1 MNKTVLLGNNR
12 LVTVVSPENA
22 NAVLSETDIEMDY
35 RAKETVKAA
44 INRAKICKKPI
55 AKYDLVNRKA
65 YIQTTDNKK
74 IYVE

>member
-1 MNKTVLLGNNR
+1 MNKTVLLSNNR

-35 RAKETVKAA
+35 RAREAVKSA
-44 INRAKICKKPI
+44 INRAEICKKPI
-55 AKYDLVNRKA
+55 AKYDSKNKKA
-65 YIQTTDNKK
+65 YLQTADSKM

>member
-1 MNKTVLLGNNR
+1 MNKTVLLSNNR

-35 RAKETVKAA
+35 RAREAVKAV
-44 INRAKICKKPI
+44 INRAEICKKPI
-55 AKYDLVNRKA
+55 AKYDSVNRKA
-65 YIQTTDNKK
+65 YLQNADSKK